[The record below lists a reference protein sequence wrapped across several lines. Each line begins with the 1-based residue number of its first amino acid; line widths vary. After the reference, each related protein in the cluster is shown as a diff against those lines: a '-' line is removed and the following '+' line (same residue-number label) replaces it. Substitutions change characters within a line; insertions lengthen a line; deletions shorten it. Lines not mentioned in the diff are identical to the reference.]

1 MIMTQGPVLPPLSRI
16 ARSIPKDRDAL
27 WPVEGLVTPQ
37 LNWHLTSD
45 TTSKANP
52 ITHLIQT
59 WFKCQPF
66 NTSDSHNWRN
76 SHNWSKPA
84 NVIGQHVFL
93 KPRNCGLSLV
103 TFSWWR
109 HCRTWCHCSR
119 GTLVM
124 NQLQFKPALATH
136 PSKTHCSASKSLPDL
151 FLRWRQNVLQDA
163 ARWFLLDVVPENK
176 QPSELNWPTLSLKT
190 IDPIDLWTLRNSW
203 QTSSMNQ
210 T

>member
-16 ARSIPKDRDAL
+16 ARSIPQDRDAL
-27 WPVEGLVTPQ
+27 WPVEGLVIPQ
-37 LNWHLTSD
+37 VNWHLTSD
-45 TTSKANP
+45 TTSKADP

-66 NTSDSHNWRN
+66 NTSDLHNWRN

-93 KPRNCGLSLV
+93 KPRNCGLV
-103 TFSWWR
+103 TFSWW

-124 NQLQFKPALATH
+124 NQLQASIGNIQAKHPAVQV
-136 PSKTHCSASKSLPDL
+136 SYSLIFSRDDDRTYFRMQSGGF
-151 FLRWRQNVLQDA
+151 FLMW
-163 ARWFLLDVVPENK
+163 
-176 QPSELNWPTLSLKT
+176 SLKT
-190 IDPIDLWTLRNSW
+190 NNQVNSIDPHFHWRQLTQLNWTLRNSR